1 MNTLSLLGETVG
13 RTIKNARNAKKLS
26 QEQLANFIGVDSRI
40 TISNYEN
47 NKNNP
52 TYENTQKLS
61 NILGIPEQFLFDN
74 ANEKIN
80 KIVEEEIAKNPAKYS
95 SSLNSIS
102 INGIPQDLKDFVN
115 DFLLLDEKDQEMYYY
130 EIKAKVLRKKKAN
143 IS

>member
-13 RTIKNARNAKKLS
+13 RTIKNARNAKNLS

-47 NKNNP
+47 NRNNP

-61 NILGIPEQFLFDN
+61 SILGIPEQFLFDN